1 MFKIAARNGLL
12 ASLPFKDLVA
22 AKLAYKFKDLQ
33 QFLDL
38 YYNGCAVLLTEE
50 VGHSE
55 VVAHDK
61 FQITS
66 G

>member
-12 ASLPFKDLVA
+12 TSLPFKDLVA

-38 YYNGCAVLLTEE
+38 YYNGCAVLLKEE
-50 VGHSE
+50 VSHAG
-55 VVAHDK
+55 VVVPINLQTA
-61 FQITS
+61 S